1 MIMAKPSAGSTRW
14 LWPWLLLF
22 AALALYGGL
31 GRVALASLEGQRTE
45 LLDALQAQLGVP
57 VSATAL
63 RGRFSGFSP
72 VVELEGA
79 PPGFPRGPCG
89 YGGGPCS

>member
-1 MIMAKPSAGSTRW
+1 MAKPSAGSTRW

-31 GRVALASLEGQRTE
+31 GRVALASLEGKRAE

-63 RGRFSGFSP
+63 RGR
-72 VVELEGA
+72 
-79 PPGFPRGPCG
+79 
-89 YGGGPCS
+89 